1 MCLARPNADVVS
13 CHLEFICVVY
23 SNGLLFEDKLTKL
36 EFIMDEEVQTTSKA
50 LPFKV
55 WSSSLYKSP
64 FNNESSTSHEPKYLE
79 AEH

>member
-50 LPFKV
+50 LPFKI
-55 WSSSLYKSP
+55 WKFFIL
-64 FNNESSTSHEPKYLE
+64 
-79 AEH
+79 